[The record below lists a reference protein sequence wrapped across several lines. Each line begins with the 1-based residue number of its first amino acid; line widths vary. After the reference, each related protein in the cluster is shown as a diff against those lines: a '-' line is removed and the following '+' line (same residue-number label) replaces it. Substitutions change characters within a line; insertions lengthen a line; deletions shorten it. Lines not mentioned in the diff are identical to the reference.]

1 MGRKPKQL
9 TPEEI
14 EVYDKALE
22 STNGVMNQAAKVVGV
37 AYANFK
43 SHIYR
48 NPTLSMKWGKRK
60 QREDPSENKDLHRP
74 IMFTEEQKAA
84 IAEAKETKVIQGGLK
99 KLGYNDEELDYL
111 AEVAQCG
118 MKSLDSVL
126 DLTIG
131 GLTKT
136 FADQMLLLKK
146 LKEKLTDVLEHP
158 DDYYEVQS
166 NGMIIQTPHKVTMDL
181 VDRINAISK
190 ETRHVNTAA
199 EQGRVTRYKIEEIRR
214 TKEEENKTGKR
225 QPGFNPFGGHT
236 TFVQNNFD
244 GNKPPEKKA
253 ETVDE

>member
-1 MGRKPKQL
+1 MGRKPKEL

-22 STNGVMNQAAKVVGV
+22 ASDGVMLQAAKVVGV
-37 AYANFK
+37 SYDKFK
-43 SHIYR
+43 SHIYG
-48 NPTLSMKWGKRK
+48 NPTLSMKWGKRQK
-60 QREDPSENKDLHRP
+60 RVDPSEDKNLHRP
-74 IMFTEEQKAA
+74 MVFTPEQKAA
-84 IAEAKETKVIQGGLK
+84 IAEAKEAKVIQGGLK
-99 KLGYNDEELDYL
+99 KLGYNDEEMEYL
-111 AEVAQCG
+111 ADVAQCG

-146 LKEKLTDVLEHP
+146 LKEKLADVLENP
-158 DDYYEVQS
+158 DNYYEEQS

-199 EQGRVTRYKIEEIRR
+199 EQGRVTRYKLEEIRQ
-214 TKEEENKTGKR
+214 TKEDEKRTGKR
-225 QPGFNPFGGHT
+225 KPGFSLLGGSHT
-236 TFVQNNFD
+236 YVQNNY
-244 GNKPPEKKA
+244 GEGKTPEKKA
-253 ETVDE
+253 EKVDG